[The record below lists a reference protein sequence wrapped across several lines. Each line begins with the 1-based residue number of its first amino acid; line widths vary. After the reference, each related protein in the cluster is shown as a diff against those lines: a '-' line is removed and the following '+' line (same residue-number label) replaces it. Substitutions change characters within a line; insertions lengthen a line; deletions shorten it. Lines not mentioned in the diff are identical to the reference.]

1 MADNSHIRLG
11 KRVKKSKA
19 HPFGWEYMAQIPP
32 DEPCIVALPGSDA
45 DNSKKANGFAKMIEE
60 ILKDKRMPIY
70 SVEYE
75 LAGRISVAAVS
86 YTHLTLPTNREV

>member
-32 DEPCIVALPGSDA
+32 DEPCIVALPGLTPTTP
-45 DNSKKANGFAKMIEE
+45 KK
-60 ILKDKRMPIY
+60 
-70 SVEYE
+70 
-75 LAGRISVAAVS
+75 
-86 YTHLTLPTNREV
+86 PTASPK

>member
-60 ILKDKRMPIY
+60 ILKDKRITGHASPRRAKSARTTSI
-70 SVEYE
+70 
-75 LAGRISVAAVS
+75 R
-86 YTHLTLPTNREV
+86 R

>member
-45 DNSKKANGFAKMIEE
+45 DNSK
-60 ILKDKRMPIY
+60 R
-70 SVEYE
+70 
-75 LAGRISVAAVS
+75 AAPYHS
-86 YTHLTLPTNREV
+86 SLNACSSKT